1 MAPVL
6 WFALVLAAAP
16 AAPPAAT
23 ASSPAVAAAA
33 KASPAPASAAPPAGT
48 SAPLA
53 ALVNKAVEA
62 YGGRAALERFR
73 ACIEEGEVSSLM
85 LGRGIG
91 KLRRVWEAP
100 RKLRVSIAYAG
111 SPEVRIL
118 DGARGWRA
126 GREVSGP
133 PYCAMVLQAARLG
146 LPLSLIEGLASLKD
160 KGAAQVDGRAVRAV
174 ELPLGDGMSVT
185 AEIDPGSGRI
195 LRATGRLDGAGPPLQ
210 FTAVYSDFRTVQGV
224 LVPFH
229 EANFAK
235 GNQTGETA
243 LSRVELLP
251 KAPAGSFAPE

>member
-1 MAPVL
+1 MVPVP

-16 AAPPAAT
+16 AAPPATT
-23 ASSPAVAAAA
+23 ASSPVAPAAA
-33 KASPAPASAAPPAGT
+33 KAPPAPASAAPAGT

-53 ALVNKAVEA
+53 GLVNKAVEA
-62 YGGRAALERFR
+62 YGGRAALVRFR
-73 ACIEEGEVSSLM
+73 ARIEEGEVSSLM

-91 KLRRVWEAP
+91 KLRRVWRAP

-118 DGARGWRA
+118 DGARGWRD

-133 PYCAMVLQAARLG
+133 PFYAMVLQAARLG

-160 KGAAQVDGRAVRAV
+160 KGATQVDGRAVRAV

-185 AEIDPGSGRI
+185 AEIDPSTGRI

-210 FTAVYSDFRTVQGV
+210 FTAVYSDFRSVQGV

-229 EANFAK
+229 EANFAQ
-235 GNQTGETA
+235 GNQTGETT

-251 KAPAGSFAPE
+251 EAPAGAFAPE